1 MPNSISEVTRRKVM
15 DLCTLLPLAWSGRLS
30 EPEFLARIF
39 PLRDLPSTDKR
50 FNDAYGD
57 VTQHRVNNPEDWEN
71 DYIFT
76 DPRFNLLWGTDEN
89 FLKFIEMT
97 VNPVALSGDDA
108 ASLVETYNKILSPD
122 GYKFIQDGSVSGHPL
137 YKVEPFDP
145 WADPQKKVTQNKAEP
160 VTEWPATAWGT
171 PLTAWGTTQEKT
183 EPVDP
188 WADHQKKIE
197 KTPQKKAKPVN
208 AWETLPTKVEPV
220 DPWADHQKHS
230 IRTAGEP
237 VADLLHSPGGS
248 QESISSAVGIPGGVP
263 TTSGI
268 KTSPAEKSIFI
279 VHGHDDTAKTFVHHF
294 LNQLTGR
301 DAVILHEQG
310 NSGQSLIEK
319 LEKAAAQ
326 ANFAVIIL
334 TADDLGKA
342 KDDKDLEPRGRQN
355 VVFEMGYFMAHLG
368 RDKVAIL
375 QATDVTEPG
384 DVRGMLYIPFNSFTN
399 DWKGKLA
406 GELEDAGIQVN
417 LRVLTK

>member
-1 MPNSISEVTRRKVM
+1 M
-15 DLCTLLPLAWSGRLS
+15 DLCILLPLAWSGRLS
-30 EPEFLARIF
+30 EPDFLARIF
-39 PLRDLPSTDKR
+39 PLRDMPSTDWR
-50 FNDAYGD
+50 FDDAYGD
-57 VTQHRVNNPEDWEN
+57 VTQHRVNNPDDWEN

-76 DPRFNLLWGTDEN
+76 DPRFDLLWGPDEN
-89 FLKFIEMT
+89 FLKFLEMT

-108 ASLVETYNKILSPD
+108 ASLVETYNEILNPD
-122 GYKFIQDGSVSGHPL
+122 GYEFRQDGSVSGHPL
-137 YKVEPFDP
+137 YKVGPIAP
-145 WADPQKKVTQNKAEP
+145 RAAPQKKVPQNKAEASP
-160 VTEWPATAWGT
+160 EWPAPSWGT
-171 PLTAWGTTQEKT
+171 PQEKT

-188 WADHQKKIE
+188 WA
-197 KTPQKKAKPVN
+197 
-208 AWETLPTKVEPV
+208 EP
-220 DPWADHQKHS
+220 QKHS
-230 IRTAGEP
+230 IRTAAGP
-237 VADLLHSPGGS
+237 GADLLQSPGGS
-248 QESISSAVGIPGGVP
+248 QESISSAVSIPGGVP
-263 TTSGI
+263 ATSGI

-294 LNQLTGR
+294 LNQLTGQ
-301 DAVILHEQG
+301 DAAILHEQG

-319 LEKAAAQ
+319 LEKAAAK
-326 ANFAVIIL
+326 ASFAVIIL

-368 RDKVAIL
+368 RDNVAIL

>member
-1 MPNSISEVTRRKVM
+1 MGTLYIRLNLSTRGQ
-15 DLCTLLPLAWSGRLS
+15 T
-30 EPEFLARIF
+30 PE
-39 PLRDLPSTDKR
+39 
-50 FNDAYGD
+50 
-57 VTQHRVNNPEDWEN
+57 
-71 DYIFT
+71 
-76 DPRFNLLWGTDEN
+76 
-89 FLKFIEMT
+89 
-97 VNPVALSGDDA
+97 
-108 ASLVETYNKILSPD
+108 
-122 GYKFIQDGSVSGHPL
+122 
-137 YKVEPFDP
+137 
-145 WADPQKKVTQNKAEP
+145 KVTQNKAEP

-188 WADHQKKIE
+188 WADHQKKVE

-326 ANFAVIIL
+326 ANFAVISWRRSW
-334 TADDLGKA
+334 
-342 KDDKDLEPRGRQN
+342 E
-355 VVFEMGYFMAHLG
+355 
-368 RDKVAIL
+368 
-375 QATDVTEPG
+375 
-384 DVRGMLYIPFNSFTN
+384 
-399 DWKGKLA
+399 
-406 GELEDAGIQVN
+406 
-417 LRVLTK
+417 

>member
-1 MPNSISEVTRRKVM
+1 M

-188 WADHQKKIE
+188 WADHQK
-197 KTPQKKAKPVN
+197 
-208 AWETLPTKVEPV
+208 
-220 DPWADHQKHS
+220 HS

-248 QESISSAVGIPGGVP
+248 QESISSAVSIPGGVP
-263 TTSGI
+263 ATSGI

-294 LNQLTGR
+294 LNQLTGQ
-301 DAVILHEQG
+301 DAAILHEQG

-319 LEKAAAQ
+319 LEKAAAK
-326 ANFAVIIL
+326 ASFAVIIL

-368 RDKVAIL
+368 RDNVAIL